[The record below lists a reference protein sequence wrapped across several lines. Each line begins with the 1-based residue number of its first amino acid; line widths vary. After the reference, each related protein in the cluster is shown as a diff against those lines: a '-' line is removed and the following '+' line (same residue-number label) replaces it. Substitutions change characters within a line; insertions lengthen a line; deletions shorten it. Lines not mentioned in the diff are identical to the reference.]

1 MVDVCISGPTRIARH
16 ARGFTL
22 VELVITMLIA
32 IILVAMAMPSF
43 RELTIRNNVTEITNR
58 LIHDLNLA
66 RSEAVRRG
74 VQVELVNTSGGDSWT
89 SGWVVKA
96 DSDPDPTKIN
106 TFPTLVS
113 NAAGAP
119 TGYSVCGKATGAASP
134 GGDNNV
140 IFNSTGSLNSATS
153 VDINV
158 MRPDGDQ
165 SQSRHI
171 SVSISG
177 VVTSGKIGTST
188 PIAPTS
194 C

>member
-1 MVDVCISGPTRIARH
+1 M
-16 ARGFTL
+16 RGFTI

-32 IILVAMAMPSF
+32 IILVTLALPSF
-43 RELTIRNNVTEITNR
+43 RELMIRNNVTETTNR
-58 LIHDLNLA
+58 LVHDLSLA

-74 VQVELVNTSGGDSWT
+74 VQVELVNTGGGASWA
-89 SGWVVKA
+89 SGWAVKA
-96 DSDPDPTKIN
+96 DSDPIPAN
-106 TFPTLVS
+106 VNSFPTVVI

-119 TGYSVCGKATGAASP
+119 ADYSVCAKASGATTPA
-134 GGDNNV
+134 GDQNV
-140 IFNSTGSLNSATS
+140 IFNSTGALNHATK
-153 VDINV
+153 VDINI

-165 SQSRHI
+165 AQSQYI

-188 PIAPTS
+188 PVAPTS